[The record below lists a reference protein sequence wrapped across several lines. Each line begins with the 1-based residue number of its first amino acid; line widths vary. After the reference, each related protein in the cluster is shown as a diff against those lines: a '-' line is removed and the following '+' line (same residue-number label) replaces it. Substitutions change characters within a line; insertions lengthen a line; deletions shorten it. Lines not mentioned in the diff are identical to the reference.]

1 MKNKFITYKYSK
13 LKRKIMDKKEYKITN
28 KSDFSIQN
36 KIIFILTFLYGY
48 FISYYFIV

>member
-1 MKNKFITYKYSK
+1 ME
-13 LKRKIMDKKEYKITN
+13 KKEFKVTN

-48 FISYYFIV
+48 FISYNFIV